1 MCYRGFVFTSVYVID
16 QYVVARILHITMSG
30 KSLLFS
36 WNAPL
41 NVPENLRVPA
51 TAALQLMLLV
61 MSHYV
66 KPRVQTHNLY

>member
-41 NVPENLRVPA
+41 NVPEN
-51 TAALQLMLLV
+51 
-61 MSHYV
+61 
-66 KPRVQTHNLY
+66 